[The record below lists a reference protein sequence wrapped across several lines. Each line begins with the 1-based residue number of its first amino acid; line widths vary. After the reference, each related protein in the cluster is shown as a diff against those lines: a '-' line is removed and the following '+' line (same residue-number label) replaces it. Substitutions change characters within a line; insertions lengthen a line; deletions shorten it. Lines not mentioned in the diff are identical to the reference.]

1 MVWECGTMCVFSLME
16 QIFLFLNKGDPN
28 HAALIA
34 VITNVANIP
43 QEQFLWNLKA
53 HNTILEKPI
62 WATSLPIIWTWTT

>member
-1 MVWECGTMCVFSLME
+1 MCVFSLME

-43 QEQFLWNLKA
+43 QEQFL
-53 HNTILEKPI
+53 
-62 WATSLPIIWTWTT
+62 